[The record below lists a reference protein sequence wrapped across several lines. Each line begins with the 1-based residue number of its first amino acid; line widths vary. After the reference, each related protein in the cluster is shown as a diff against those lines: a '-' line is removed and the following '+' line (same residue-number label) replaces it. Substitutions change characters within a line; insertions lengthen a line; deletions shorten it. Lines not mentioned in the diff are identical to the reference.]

1 MLSIDSTRAGD
12 GSGGVPKRFCL
23 GKIFGEEKTRQD
35 PPEEDLTVA
44 EGPAQGFFDIRKKVG
59 LARVGTIHT
68 AHGDIETP
76 AFVGAATRATVK
88 ALTMKEMSE
97 LGSQAILANTYHLVL
112 RPGTELIQQAGGLAE
127 FCSWHK
133 PTFTDSGGFQI
144 FSLPNVK
151 ITENGVKFKSHI
163 DGANFEITPE
173 SSMQAQWEIGADIH
187 MAFDHLA
194 KSESYEDMKEAMER
208 THRWLDRCVDEHGRL
223 MEALRTNSRNNDDT
237 LRAGDGSGGA
247 PNDFALSKII
257 GEEKTRQDPPEGYRQ
272 YLYAVVQGGKFN
284 DLRAESAEYCASKNP
299 DGFGIGGVFTADG
312 MDNMLKTVN
321 SILPEN
327 KPRHLLGMG
336 QEPIDLF
343 VGAEFGCDT
352 FDCVGPTRMARNGSL
367 YTKNGRIN
375 IKNAKYTHDFSPLEP
390 DCNCE
395 CCKNYTRAYLH
406 HLFKTDEI
414 TAKVL
419 ASIHN
424 EYFIVHT
431 VDNIRASLLDDT
443 FADYKKSFL
452 SRYY

>member
-1 MLSIDSTRAGD
+1 ML
-12 GSGGVPKRFCL
+12 K
-23 GKIFGEEKTRQD
+23 
-35 PPEEDLTVA
+35 
-44 EGPAQGFFDIRKKVG
+44 FDIEKRSG
-59 LARVGTIHT
+59 LARVGVIHT
-68 AHGDIETP
+68 PHGDIKTP

-88 ALTMKEMSE
+88 ALTMSEMNA

-112 RPGTELIQQAGGLAE
+112 RPGTDLIKEAGGLAE

-144 FSLPNVK
+144 FSLPDVK
-151 ITENGVKFKSHI
+151 ISEHGVKFKSHI
-163 DGANFEITPE
+163 DGANFEMTPE
-173 SSMQAQWEIGADIH
+173 SSMQAQWAIGADIH

-194 KSESYEDMKEAMER
+194 KSESRKDMEEAMRR
-208 THRWLDRCVDEHGRL
+208 THAWLDRCVAEHERI
-223 MEALRTNSRNNDDT
+223 MMCATKERFEAIRDNGGKRRSEPCNDGCEQGESRNARSNT
-237 LRAGDGSGGA
+237 
-247 PNDFALSKII
+247 
-257 GEEKTRQDPPEGYRQ
+257 Q
-272 YLYAVVQGGKFN
+272 YLYAVVQGGTFN
-284 DLRAESAEYCASKNP
+284 DLRAKSAKYCASKAV

-312 MDNMLKTVN
+312 MDEMLQVVN

-343 VGAEFGCDT
+343 VGAEYGCDT

-367 YTKNGRIN
+367 YTNDGRIN
-375 IKNAKYTHDFSPLEP
+375 IKNAKYTHDFTPLMS

-395 CCKNYTRAYLH
+395 CCKNYNKAYLH

-424 EYFIVHT
+424 EHFVVHL
-431 VDNIRASLLDDT
+431 VDEIRHTLMDGT
-443 FADYKKSFL
+443 FDSYKDAFL
-452 SRYY
+452 SRYYKH

>member
-1 MLSIDSTRAGD
+1 ML
-12 GSGGVPKRFCL
+12 K
-23 GKIFGEEKTRQD
+23 
-35 PPEEDLTVA
+35 
-44 EGPAQGFFDIRKKVG
+44 FDIEKRAG

-68 AHGDIETP
+68 PHGDIHTP

-88 ALTMKEMSE
+88 ALTMRQMRD

-112 RPGTELIQQAGGLAE
+112 RPGTELIKEAGGLAE
-127 FCSWHK
+127 FCSWHG

-151 ITENGVKFKSHI
+151 ISENGVKFKSHI
-163 DGANFEITPE
+163 DGAMLEMTPE
-173 SSMQAQWEIGADIH
+173 SSMQAQWAIGADIH

-194 KSESYEDMKEAMER
+194 KSESRKDMEEAMHR
-208 THRWLDRCVDEHGRL
+208 THAWLDRCVAEHQRIKESVAFAGGGTGGTAAARRL
-223 MEALRTNSRNNDDT
+223 TAPRTVEESAT
-237 LRAGDGSGGA
+237 TGPA
-247 PNDFALSKII
+247 P
-257 GEEKTRQDPPEGYRQ
+257 EQ
-272 YLYAVVQGGKFN
+272 YLFAVVQGGTFN
-284 DLRAESAEYCASKNP
+284 DLRAESARYCASKAV

-312 MDNMLKTVN
+312 MAEMLQTVN
-321 SILPEN
+321 SILPED

-343 VGAEFGCDT
+343 DGAEFGCDT

-367 YTKNGRIN
+367 YTYGGRIN
-375 IKNAKYTHDFSPLEP
+375 IKNAKYKHDFTPLMSEC
-390 DCNCE
+390 DCE

-424 EYFIVHT
+424 EHFVVHT
-431 VDNIRASLLDDT
+431 VDRIRESLLDDT
-443 FADYKKSFL
+443 FAEYKNTFL
-452 SRYY
+452 SRYYGKAL

>member
-1 MLSIDSTRAGD
+1 ML
-12 GSGGVPKRFCL
+12 K
-23 GKIFGEEKTRQD
+23 
-35 PPEEDLTVA
+35 
-44 EGPAQGFFDIRKKVG
+44 FDIEKRDG

-68 AHGDIETP
+68 PHGDIKTP

-88 ALTMKEMSE
+88 ALTMKEMRD
-97 LGSQAILANTYHLVL
+97 LGSQAILANTYHLIL
-112 RPGTELIQQAGGLAE
+112 RPGVDLIKEAGGLAE
-127 FCSWHK
+127 FSSWHG

-151 ITENGVKFKSHI
+151 ISENGVKFKSHI

-173 SSMQAQWEIGADIH
+173 SSMRAQWTIGADIH

-194 KSESYEDMKEAMER
+194 KSEKYEDMKVAMER
-208 THRWLDRCVDEHGRL
+208 THAWLDRCVAENKKL
-223 MEALRTNSRNNDDT
+223 ATAAQEKNEA
-237 LRAGDGSGGA
+237 
-247 PNDFALSKII
+247 
-257 GEEKTRQDPPEGYRQ
+257 EQ
-272 YLYAVVQGGKFN
+272 YLYAVVQGGTFN
-284 DLRAESAEYCASKNP
+284 DLRAESAKYCASKNP

-312 MDNMLKTVN
+312 MAEMLKTVN
-321 SILPEN
+321 SILPED

-343 VGAEFGCDT
+343 DGAEFGCDT

-367 YTKNGRIN
+367 YTLDGRIN
-375 IKNAKYTHDFSPLEP
+375 IKNTKYKHDFTPLMP
-390 DCNCE
+390 DCDCE

-424 EYFIVHT
+424 EHFVVHT
-431 VDNIRASLLDDT
+431 VDQIRASLLDGT
-443 FADYKKSFL
+443 FQKYKKQFL
-452 SRYY
+452 SHYYHK